1 MMEIEYSEHARK
13 RRRHRALPEAAV
25 DLVMSI
31 GDEFKSHHGTRIKA
45 LVSKLARNEFRQ
57 ELKLR
62 GLRPKDK
69 WCNVYA
75 VIDPC
80 GKLITIGYRHKKL
93 FNHLN

>member
-1 MMEIEYSEHARK
+1 MMEVDYSEHARK
-13 RRRHRALPEAAV
+13 RSRQRALPKAAV

-31 GDEFKSHHGTRIKA
+31 GDEFKSSHGTRIKA

-57 ELKLR
+57 ELELR

-69 WCNVYA
+69 WSNVYL
-75 VIDPC
+75 VVDPC
-80 GKLITIGYRHKKL
+80 GKLITIGYRYKKL